1 MVDETTDEEYN
12 AISML
17 IHAEEKVG
25 KSCFGQTSPAP
36 RLVLDAEGGS
46 KVPRRRLSTGR
57 FVKQKKIKWDPV
69 HERPPVDDGTWQT
82 CHVMVRKY
90 ADIDAAYAWL
100 NAGDH
105 PFRSVVIDSI
115 TEVQKRCKDSISG
128 MDTPSERDW
137 GLLLIKVEGL
147 VRAFRDL
154 TSHPQTP
161 LDAVVILA
169 LTMEKNGRR
178 KAAVQGAL
186 GVSLPGFVDVEGY
199 MYVKNEEDGTSTR
212 KLLITPKD
220 GFAAG
225 DRTHVLS
232 QHYGSVVTNPDI
244 EEMLEIY
251 NDEEEED

>member
-1 MVDETTDEEYN
+1 MSEDEEYVS
-12 AISML
+12 ISML
-17 IHAEEKVG
+17 IHGEEGTG
-25 KSCFGQTSPAP
+25 KSWLGQTTPEP

-46 KVPRRRLSTGR
+46 KVPRRRYPDGR
-57 FVKQKKIKWDPV
+57 IVKQKKITWDPLK
-69 HERPPVDDGTWQT
+69 EEPPKEGDWQT
-82 CHVMVRKY
+82 CHVMVREYK
-90 ADIDAAYAWL
+90 DIDAAYAWL

-105 PFRSVVIDSI
+105 PFRSVVIDSL

-161 LDAVVILA
+161 LDAVVVLA
-169 LTMEKNGRR
+169 LTMEKSGRR

-186 GVSLPGFVDVEGY
+186 GVSLPGFVDLEGY
-199 MYVKNEEDGTSTR
+199 MYVKDHEDGTSDR
-212 KLLITPKD
+212 KLLINPKD
-220 GFAAG
+220 GFAAK

-232 QHYGSVVTNPDI
+232 EEYGSVITNPDVEQMLVVMNS
-244 EEMLEIY
+244 EEG
-251 NDEEEED
+251 